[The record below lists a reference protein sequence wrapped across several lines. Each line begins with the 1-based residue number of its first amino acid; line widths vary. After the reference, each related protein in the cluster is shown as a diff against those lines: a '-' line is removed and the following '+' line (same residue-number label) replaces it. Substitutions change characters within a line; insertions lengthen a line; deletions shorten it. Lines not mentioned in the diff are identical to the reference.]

1 VEKEAQLSYLRRHGC
16 DEMQGYYFSRPLPA
30 DDFEAMLREG
40 RRMQAPSDE
49 NVVEQQTLLIVD
61 DDAFMLDVL
70 TDFLSQDG
78 YRILTAQTAA
88 EGFDILARHRVQVIL
103 CDQCMPLMSGTE
115 FMERVKN
122 LCPDTFRIMLSAY
135 ADLTPII
142 AAINHGAIDRF
153 YTKPWKGAV
162 LRENIRE
169 GFRLQA
175 MVRGQPSLGEVARA
189 TD

>member
-1 VEKEAQLSYLRRHGC
+1 
-16 DEMQGYYFSRPLPA
+16 
-30 DDFEAMLREG
+30 
-40 RRMQAPSDE
+40 
-49 NVVEQQTLLIVD
+49 LLIVD

-70 TDFLSQDG
+70 SDFLAQDG

-88 EGFDILARHRVQVIL
+88 EGFDLLARHKVQVIL

-135 ADLTPII
+135 ADLTPIM

-169 GFRLQA
+169 GFRLHA
-175 MVRGQPSLGEVARA
+175 MVHGGVARA
-189 TD
+189 LPN